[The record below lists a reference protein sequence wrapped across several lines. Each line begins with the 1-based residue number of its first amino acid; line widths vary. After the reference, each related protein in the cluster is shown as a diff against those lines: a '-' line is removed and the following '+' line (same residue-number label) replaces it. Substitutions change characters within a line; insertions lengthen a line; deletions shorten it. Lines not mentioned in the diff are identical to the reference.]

1 MKNYIHVLVAAL
13 LAFPNQAAWSQL
25 LPPTLVSATIISA
38 GEILPITKTTSIQ
51 SDDSHNGALFEMD
64 ANEVPTFKQSLHPEH
79 ISAIVGTE
87 FGILVQV
94 DGGKPLKLA
103 NVRTRWTHPKFSD
116 GVTVEEWPSPMN
128 FGYGRY
134 AGWVIEDLSELVP
147 GKWKVEILYKGKIL
161 ASQVFN
167 VELAS
172 DFRN

>member
-1 MKNYIHVLVAAL
+1 MKKHILVLVAAF
-13 LAFPNQAAWSQL
+13 LAFPSQPAWSQL
-25 LPPTLVSATIISA
+25 LPRTLVSAAIISA
-38 GEILPITKTTSIQ
+38 GEILPTTKTTAIQ
-51 SDDSHNGALFEMD
+51 SDDSHNGALFVMD
-64 ANEVPTFKQSLHPEH
+64 AEEVPTFKQSLHSER
-79 ISAIVGTE
+79 ISTIVGTE
-87 FGILVQV
+87 FGILVQI
-94 DGGKPLKLA
+94 DGGKPLNIV

-134 AGWVIEDLSELVP
+134 AGWVIEDPSELVP
-147 GKWKVEILYKGKIL
+147 GKWKVEILYKGKII